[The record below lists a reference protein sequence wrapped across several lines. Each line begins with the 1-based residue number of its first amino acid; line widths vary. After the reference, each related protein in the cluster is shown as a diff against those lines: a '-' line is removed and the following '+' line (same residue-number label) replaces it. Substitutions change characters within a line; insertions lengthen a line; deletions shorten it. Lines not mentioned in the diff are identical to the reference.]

1 MSSTLLQV
9 DQDEMSFDSVFGDP
23 SHMRQILEHK
33 HDSLKHVTILGFCS
47 AKSMVELTC
56 HILENTTSLECITLD
71 SVFDRNDD
79 DNVGRCSLTSTR
91 KTGDCYYLSNEKILE
106 AYNGLEAIQRY
117 ILGRVPSAVKLDV
130 RGPCCRCH
138 TLEP

>member
-1 MSSTLLQV
+1 VSSTLLQV
-9 DQDEMSFDSVFGDP
+9 DQDEMSFDSVFGDA
-23 SHMRQILEHK
+23 SHMRQMLEHK
-33 HDSLKHVTILGFCS
+33 HDSLKNVTILGFCS

-56 HILENTTSLECITLD
+56 HILENATSLECITLD
-71 SVFDRNDD
+71 SVLDRNDD
-79 DNVGRCSLTSTR
+79 DNVGRCSLPSTR

-117 ILGRVPSAVKLDV
+117 IVGRVPSAVKLDV

-138 TLEP
+138 TLEL